1 MNIMILNTSRLR
13 VAVNEVAKR
22 KNEKSMTALFR
33 NNGMNSSVL
42 AKAEKRFS
50 TYADK
55 VNFEIEKYTSYG
67 AMYEDMWQQIVSAF
81 ELKKEDFE
89 LERVAV
95 AVNVKSNKELE
106 LRVSDLEEKVIHL
119 MKIIEEMRK
128 ENKEC

>member
-1 MNIMILNTSRLR
+1 MDMMILNTSRLR

-95 AVNVKSNKELE
+95 VNNSKSNKELE
-106 LRVSDLEEKVIHL
+106 LRVSELEEMVSRLIKVV
-119 MKIIEEMRK
+119 EELRG
-128 ENKEC
+128 E

>member
-1 MNIMILNTSRLR
+1 MVILNTSRLR

-22 KNEKSMTALFR
+22 KNEKSMTSLFR
-33 NNGMNSSVL
+33 NNGMSSSVL

-89 LERVAV
+89 LERIAV

-119 MKIIEEMRK
+119 MKVVEEMRMK
-128 ENKEC
+128 GE

>member
-1 MNIMILNTSRLR
+1 MILNTSRLR

-22 KNEKSMTALFR
+22 KNEKSMTSLFR
-33 NNGMNSSVL
+33 NNGMNSSML